1 LTNPGCIWLSLLAG
15 SDIILRVGE
24 EPYGP
29 AESHRVGDR
38 EETLVA
44 VDHGSACPS
53 VLMCPGWCAF
63 DRGLHDALEHSGHNA
78 ASQAAVVM
86 ASFSRATVFGW
97 GGEGGDYCFATLFT
111 RQGEPWAT
119 YALWLDAPT
128 PGFQFGRNTTGL
140 RYGTGELGAEVPV
153 AANAVVQMNGSLGSL

>member
-1 LTNPGCIWLSLLAG
+1 MARRRVTGLVIGKRLWLLLITAALVPA
-15 SDIILRVGE
+15 SSCVQVG
-24 EPYGP
+24 
-29 AESHRVGDR
+29 A
-38 EETLVA
+38 
-44 VDHGSACPS
+44 PS
-53 VLMCPGWCAF
+53 TADCMMRWNTQA
-63 DRGLHDALEHSGHNA
+63 NA